1 VEKALGE
8 EARRIQVVF
17 VSGLYGPV
25 PLEEATEEAV
35 ISYDFRLH
43 PTDREG
49 IARVAERLE
58 ALLQRMDGVFRFRA
72 AFCPSPAYR
81 EAVRRGSRQAGD
93 LVLFASRRDLPRL
106 VRWLRRAV
114 RSSSDEPVAESRSR
128 GWDQEMKVVDEQG
141 A

>member
-1 VEKALGE
+1 
-8 EARRIQVVF
+8 
-17 VSGLYGPV
+17 
-25 PLEEATEEAV
+25 
-35 ISYDFRLH
+35 
-43 PTDREG
+43 
-49 IARVAERLE
+49 VAERLE

-114 RSSSDEPVAESRSR
+114 RSSSEPVAESSPR
-128 GWDQEMKVVDEQG
+128 GWDREMKVVDEQG